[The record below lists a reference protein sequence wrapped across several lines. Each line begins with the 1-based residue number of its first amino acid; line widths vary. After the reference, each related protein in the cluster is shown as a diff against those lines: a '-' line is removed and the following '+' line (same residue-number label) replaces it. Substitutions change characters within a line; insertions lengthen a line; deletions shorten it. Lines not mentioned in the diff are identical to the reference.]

1 MTRSLGKL
9 LTVVAAGVPV
19 APTPADGIEVVGSVP
34 PDPGAVLD
42 ALAAARPDVLLLRP
56 ADRAGLAVIPRT
68 GRVPVL
74 VLTAPGAGEL
84 VVAAMRAGAR
94 GLLHDDAGPADLVR
108 AIRGVAGGAAVFGED
123 AADRLY
129 ARLAG
134 PGPALPDLTARER
147 EVLGL
152 LAGELGNLA
161 IAARLNLAPKTVRN
175 VVSGILGKF
184 GTTDRAVVGARAR
197 EAGLP

>member
-1 MTRSLGKL
+1 METHSLGKP

-19 APTPADGIEVVGSVP
+19 APADGIEVVGSVP
-34 PDPGAVLD
+34 PSPGAVLA

-56 ADRAGLAVIPRT
+56 ADRTGLAVIPRT

-74 VLTAPGAGEL
+74 VLTAGEL

-94 GLLHDDAGPADLVR
+94 GFLHDDAGPAELAR
-108 AIRGVAGGAAVFGED
+108 AIRAVAGGAAVFGAH

-134 PGPALPDLTARER
+134 REPLLPDLTARER

-152 LAGELGNLA
+152 LAEDLGNLA
-161 IAARLNLAPKTVRN
+161 IAARLDLAPKTVRN

-184 GTTDRAVVGARAR
+184 GTADRAGVGARAR